1 MSPRR
6 TTGQQSTGSQRT
18 KRVHHSNYSA
28 ELAAEQSYVDAL
40 FGILDSDVSQARQ
53 RLADAQLTIDP
64 ANADSDALLRRET
77 EYHRLQEKLDQLN
90 LAQIG
95 LVFGRIDVDAK
106 GENPTSEGLD
116 RRYIGRIGLMD
127 RDDDYRSLLIDWRAP
142 MARPFYLAT
151 TAHPE
156 GVRVRRHIRTADR
169 VVKDIDDELLSGTA
183 PADADR
189 ADVAGEAALLHAMNS
204 ARGEH
209 MESIVETIQREQ
221 DAIIRDSTRGVLVV
235 EGGPGT
241 GKTAVALHRVAYLLY
256 TWREQLSRTGVLI
269 IGPNPTFLN
278 YISQVLPELG
288 ETGVVLSTIGRLY
301 PGLRPTLHDTAD
313 TRRVK
318 GSLQMVDVLKAAVK
332 AYQHVPKHSREVV
345 LEGTRVELTP
355 TMVKT
360 ARTKARRSR
369 KPHNE
374 AREIFSDQLQELLAQ
389 GLAEI
394 IGHDPLD
401 GGNLLNSADI
411 SALHEDISDEAI
423 VDELV
428 DEFWPQLGPRQVLR
442 ELLSDREKLHAA
454 CRGNGGEE
462 FASALWRSEQG
473 WSDSDAALL
482 DELAQLLGSGDDE
495 QQAAADEQEWREAL
509 EEAEG
514 ALDILATSESTDN
527 DDVFDSEIL
536 SAHHVIDAET
546 LARRQ
551 QARDYRT
558 TAERAEGDRT
568 WAFGHVVVDEAQ
580 ELSAMEWRM
589 VFRRSPNRWMTV
601 VGDPAQTGSPAGCD
615 SWSEALE
622 PFVGKRYRQHQLT
635 INYRTPVEIAELA
648 ESIVHKYSPDTAV
661 AQAIRN
667 RKGAVRWLPS
677 GTSAEEVRD
686 QLRADETAASAEDD
700 TADQN
705 QRSYAIISAHNA
717 ATYKGLEFDHVIV
730 VEPEQII
737 AASSRGW
744 QDLYVACTRAT
755 QTLSIIGTLDLA
767 GWN

>member
-1 MSPRR
+1 MSPRFSR
-6 TTGQQSTGSQRT
+6 GHESTASEKT
-18 KRVHHSNYSA
+18 ERVPNSEFSA
-28 ELAAEQSYVDAL
+28 ELAAEQSYLDAL
-40 FGILDSDVSQARQ
+40 FGILDSDVSTARQ

-95 LVFGRIDVDAK
+95 LVFGRIDVDAQ
-106 GENPTSEGLD
+106 GENPTPDGLD

-156 GVRVRRHIRTADR
+156 GVRKRRHIRTADR

-183 PADADR
+183 PDDAAR
-189 ADVAGEAALLHAMNS
+189 ADVAGEAALLQAMNT

-209 MESIVETIQREQ
+209 MQSIVETIQREQ
-221 DAIIRDSTRGVLVV
+221 DAIIRDATRGVLVV

-241 GKTAVALHRVAYLLY
+241 GKTAVALHRVAFLLY

-301 PGLRPTLHDTAD
+301 PGLRPTLREDAE

-318 GSLQMVDVLKAAVK
+318 GSLQMVEVLKAAVK
-332 AYQHVPKHSREVV
+332 AYQQVPKHNRDVV

-355 TMVKT
+355 AMVKS
-360 ARTKARRSR
+360 ARTRARRSH

-374 AREIFSDQLQELLAQ
+374 AREVFTEQLRSELAH
-389 GLAEI
+389 GLAAI

-401 GGNLLNSADI
+401 GGNLLDSADI
-411 SALHEDISDEAI
+411 SALGEDISDEAI
-423 VDELV
+423 IEELV

-442 ELLSDREKLHAA
+442 ELLTDHDALQAA

-462 FASALWRSEQG
+462 FVSALLRSAESSAHS
-473 WSDSDAALL
+473 WADSDAALL

-495 QQAAADEQEWREAL
+495 QQAAADEREWQEAL
-509 EEAEG
+509 DEAEG

-558 TAERAEGDRT
+558 TAERAESDRT

-589 VFRRSPNRWMTV
+589 VFRRSPNHWMTV
-601 VGDPAQTGSPAGCD
+601 VGDPAQTSSPAGCD
-615 SWSEALE
+615 NWSAALE

-648 ESIVHKYSPDTAV
+648 EAIIHKYQPDATV

-667 RKGAVRWLPS
+667 QEAAVRWLPS
-677 GTSAEEVRD
+677 GTSPESVRE
-686 QLRADETAASAEDD
+686 QLRADEP
-700 TADQN
+700 
-705 QRSYAIISAHNA
+705 QRSCAIITAQNA
-717 ATYKGLEFDHVIV
+717 SQHKGLEYDHVIV
-730 VEPEQII
+730 VEPAEII
-737 AASSRGW
+737 AATPRGW

-755 QTLSIIGTLDLA
+755 QTLSIIGELDLA
-767 GWN
+767 E

>member
-1 MSPRR
+1 MSPRFS
-6 TTGQQSTGSQRT
+6 TGQQSTGSDN
-18 KRVHHSNYSA
+18 SAGLDSAEFSA

-40 FGILDSDVSQARQ
+40 FGILDSDVSHARQ

-64 ANADSDALLRRET
+64 SNADSDALLRRET

-95 LVFGRIDVDAK
+95 LVFGRIDVDTDGVA
-106 GENPTSEGLD
+106 GDNPTDEGLD

-156 GVRVRRHIRTADR
+156 GVRTRRHIRTADR
-169 VVKDIDDELLSGTA
+169 VVKDIDDEYLSGVA
-183 PADADR
+183 PVDADK
-189 ADVAGEAALLHAMNS
+189 ADVAGEAALLQAMNQ

-209 MESIVETIQREQ
+209 MHSIVETIQREQ
-221 DAIIRDSTRGVLVV
+221 DAIIRDATRGVLVV

-269 IGPNPTFLN
+269 IGPNPKFLN

-301 PGLRPTLHDTAD
+301 PGLRPNLHEDAT
-313 TRRVK
+313 TRRIK

-332 AYQHVPKHSREVV
+332 AYQGAPTKPREIV
-345 LEGTRVELTP
+345 LDGTPVELTP
-355 TMVKT
+355 AMVKA
-360 ARTKARRSR
+360 ARTRARRSR

-374 AREIFSDQLQELLAQ
+374 AREFFTEQLRIELANALA
-389 GLAEI
+389 AI
-394 IGHDPLD
+394 IGHDPVD
-401 GGNLLNSADI
+401 GGNLLSNADI
-411 SALHEDISDEAI
+411 AALQEDIADEAVI
-423 VDELV
+423 DELV

-442 ELLSDREKLHAA
+442 ELLQDRTALQAA
-454 CRGNGGEE
+454 CRSRGGEE
-462 FASALWRSEQG
+462 FVAALWRGGNAAAEQG
-473 WSDSDAALL
+473 WADSDAALL

-495 QQAAADEQEWREAL
+495 QQAAADEREWQEAL
-509 EEAEG
+509 DEAEG

-527 DDVFDSEIL
+527 DDVFESEIL

-558 TAERAEGDRT
+558 TAQRAEGDRT

-580 ELSAMEWRM
+580 ELSPMEWRM
-589 VFRRSPNRWMTV
+589 VFRRSPNRWMTL
-601 VGDPAQTGSPAGCD
+601 VGDPAQTGSPAGSD
-615 SWSEALE
+615 NWDEALA
-622 PFVGKRYRQHQLT
+622 PFVDKRYRHHQLS

-648 ESIVHKYSPDTAV
+648 EAIVRRINPDAAV
-661 AQAIRN
+661 AQAIRH
-667 RKGAVRWLPS
+667 RDGAVHWLPS
-677 GTSAEEVRD
+677 GTDPE
-686 QLRADETAASAEDD
+686 QLRTDIAAETGRE
-700 TADQN
+700 
-705 QRSYAIISAHNA
+705 QRSCAIINA
-717 ATYKGLEFDHVIV
+717 ANAAKHKGLEYDHVIV
-730 VEPEQII
+730 VEPEEII
-737 AASSRGW
+737 QASPRGW

-755 QTLSIIGTLDLA
+755 QTLRIIGELELELEA
-767 GWN
+767 